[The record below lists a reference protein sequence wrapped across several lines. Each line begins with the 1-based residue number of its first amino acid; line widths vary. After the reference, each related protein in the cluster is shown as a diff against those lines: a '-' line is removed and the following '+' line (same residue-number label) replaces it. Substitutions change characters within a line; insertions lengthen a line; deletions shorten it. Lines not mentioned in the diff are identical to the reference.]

1 MPAVLVVADEF
12 FALACAG
19 DGEGVLMFVSHGAT
33 AFVSFHG
40 DVAPHAAV
48 GSMAG
53 DVEHFLFLRLFAYG
67 GTGCWL
73 GRGCRFDYLNLWLG
87 LWLGF
92 EGYCVVNRFG
102 RGLRPVAAEE

>member
-19 DGEGVLMFVSHGAT
+19 DGEGVLVFVGHGAT

-40 DVAPHAAV
+40 DVTPHAAV

-53 DVEHFLFLRLFAYG
+53 DVEHFLFLRLFADC

-73 GRGCRFDYLNLWLG
+73 GRWCRFDYLNLRLRF
-87 LWLGF
+87 WLGF

-102 RGLRPVAAEE
+102 GGL